1 MAETTSTVS
10 ISTTGTRTGKPY
22 QGKIT
27 VKTVLNRRENFL
39 ADERRRFILGG
50 NAASAPPALQGEA
63 FMLGLLYVRIVDG
76 PDWWKNSDGGLELE
90 DENVIG
96 ELYKLTE
103 DAIAEREKE
112 LQSQSEK
119 ALKTL
124 AKSVKKVDTRDQE
137 AE

>member
-1 MAETTSTVS
+1 MAETTTVLS
-10 ISTTGTRTGKPY
+10 VSTTGTRTGKPY
-22 QGKIT
+22 QGKLT
-27 VKTVLNRRENFL
+27 VKTVLSRREAFL

-63 FMLGLLYVRIVDG
+63 YMLGLLYVRIVDG

-90 DENVIG
+90 DENIIG

-112 LQSQSEK
+112 LQTQSEK

-124 AKSVKKVDTRDQE
+124 AKTVKKSAPADQE